1 MNKPILHGL
10 FFQGESMFS
19 LLSYGEV
26 LVDFLPT
33 SVNDPSYIPLAGG
46 APANV
51 AVAYAKLGG
60 SGYFAGGISEDN
72 FGNMLMQSLENEGVN
87 TDFVKRIEGANT
99 ALVLVSLDSRG
110 ERTFN
115 FYRHNTADMQYGISQ
130 VDKINW
136 QNIGFFHFCSNT
148 LTSQPMYSDTL
159 YAIRKAKRNNVLISF
174 DVNLRQQLW
183 QDLSLL
189 MSRVEAC
196 IEESDVV
203 KLSKDEAEYLA
214 KIKKVDVNVY
224 VQHLLLLGAKLIVI
238 TDGPNPVQV
247 TCASFSIMLTV
258 PKISPVDTTG
268 AGDSFISG
276 FLFSLAKSVGD
287 HENIDSLY
295 EIIEQ
300 REHVSA
306 AVLFGANCGAFTCQK
321 KGAFTALPHLT
332 DI

>member
-1 MNKPILHGL
+1 
-10 FFQGESMFS
+10 MFS

-60 SGYFAGGISEDN
+60 TGYFAGGISEDN

-159 YAIRKAKRNNVLISF
+159 YAIRNAKRNNVLISF

-183 QDLSLL
+183 HDLSLL

-196 IEESDVV
+196 IEASDIV

-214 KIKKVDVNVY
+214 EIKQVDVNFY
-224 VQHLLLLGAKLIVI
+224 VQQLLLLGAKLIVI

-258 PKISPVDTTG
+258 PKISP
-268 AGDSFISG
+268 
-276 FLFSLAKSVGD
+276 LSLI
-287 HENIDSLY
+287 HI
-295 EIIEQ
+295 
-300 REHVSA
+300 
-306 AVLFGANCGAFTCQK
+306 
-321 KGAFTALPHLT
+321 
-332 DI
+332 

>member
-1 MNKPILHGL
+1 ML
-10 FFQGESMFS
+10 S

-60 SGYFAGGISEDN
+60 ISYFAGGISEDN
-72 FGNMLMQSLENEGVN
+72 FGNMLIQELENQGVN
-87 TDFVKRIEGANT
+87 TNFVKIIEGANT
-99 ALVLVSLDSRG
+99 ALVLVSLDESG

-115 FYRHNTADMQYGISQ
+115 FYRHNSADMQYGISQ

-159 YAIRKAKRNNVLISF
+159 YAITSAKKNNVSISF

-183 QDLSLL
+183 QDLSVL
-189 MSRVEAC
+189 MYRVEAC
-196 IEESDVV
+196 IAESDII
-203 KLSKDEAEYLA
+203 KLSKDEARYLA
-214 KIKKVDVNVY
+214 NIKQVDVESYINFI
-224 VQHLLLLGAKLIVI
+224 LTLGPKLIVI
-238 TDGPNPVQV
+238 TDGPNAVQV
-247 TCASFSIMLTV
+247 TCDSFTV
-258 PKISPVDTTG
+258 LVDVPRISPVDTTG

-276 FLFSLAKSVGD
+276 FLFSLAQSVEEN
-287 HENIDSLY
+287 ENINTLFDV
-295 EIIEQ
+295 IKQ
-300 REHVSA
+300 RDYISA
-306 AVLFGANCGAFTCQK
+306 AVLFGSKCGAFTCQK
-321 KGAFTALPHLT
+321 KGAFTALPSLT
-332 DI
+332 DL

>member
-1 MNKPILHGL
+1 ML
-10 FFQGESMFS
+10 S

-60 SGYFAGGISEDN
+60 ISYFSGGISEDN
-72 FGNMLMQSLENEGVN
+72 FGNMLIQELENQGVN
-87 TDFVKRIEGANT
+87 TNFVKIIEGANT
-99 ALVLVSLDSRG
+99 ALVLVSLDESG

-115 FYRHNTADMQYGISQ
+115 FYRHNSADMQYGISQ

-159 YAIRKAKRNNVLISF
+159 YAITSAKKNNVSISF

-183 QDLSLL
+183 QDLSVL
-189 MSRVEAC
+189 MYRIEAC
-196 IEESDVV
+196 IAESDII
-203 KLSKDEAEYLA
+203 KLSKDEARYLA
-214 KIKKVDVNVY
+214 NIKQVDVESYINFI
-224 VQHLLLLGAKLIVI
+224 LTLGPKLIVI
-238 TDGPNPVQV
+238 TDGPNAVQV
-247 TCASFSIMLTV
+247 TCDSFTV
-258 PKISPVDTTG
+258 LVDVPRISPVDTTG

-276 FLFSLAKSVGD
+276 FLFSLAQSVEEN
-287 HENIDSLY
+287 ENINTLFDV
-295 EIIEQ
+295 IKQ
-300 REHVSA
+300 RDYISA
-306 AVLFGANCGAFTCQK
+306 AVLFGSKCGAFTCQK
-321 KGAFTALPHLT
+321 KGAFTALPSLT
-332 DI
+332 DL

>member
-1 MNKPILHGL
+1 
-10 FFQGESMFS
+10 MFS

-33 SVNDPSYIPLAGG
+33 SVNNPSYIPLAGG

-60 SGYFAGGISEDN
+60 PGYFAGGVSEDN
-72 FGNMLMQSLENEGVN
+72 FGNMLMQALENEGVN
-87 TDFVKRIEGANT
+87 TDFVKRIAGANT
-99 ALVLVSLDSRG
+99 ALVLVSLDSCG

-136 QNIGFFHFCSNT
+136 QNMGFFHFCSNT

-159 YAIRKAKRNNVLISF
+159 YAIKNAKKNNVLISF

-189 MSRVEAC
+189 ISRVEAC
-196 IEESDVV
+196 IEESDIV

-214 KIKKVDVNVY
+214 KIKQVDVDIY
-224 VQHLLLLGAKLIVI
+224 VQYLLLLGAKLIVI

-247 TCASFSIMLTV
+247 TCASFSIMLKV
-258 PKISPVDTTG
+258 PKVSPVDTTG

-276 FLFSLAKSVGD
+276 FLFSLAKSVED
-287 HENIDSLY
+287 DESIDTLF